1 MNQRWPRNRGTPN
14 TLWDGGGGRTLL
26 YVFKSRMQGPE
37 TNTDAP
43 QPAGRFQTTHWSVVL
58 LAGQEQSAERAAAL
72 EKLCRAYWHP
82 IYAFARRKGCGEED
96 AKDLTQQFFSLLLE
110 RNDFAGVD
118 PQKGKFRTFLLT
130 SFTHFLS
137 NEYDRANA
145 LKRGGGKTDFS
156 LDELLSDQLNQ
167 FEPAG
172 DCSAANLFDL
182 RWAMAVLERALTELK
197 TEMSAAGK
205 AGQFELLK
213 TFLTAAAGE
222 SGYEGVAQKLGVADS
237 SVAVLVHR
245 LRLRY
250 RELVRAEVGQTVSS
264 PTELEEEMR
273 HLFQMLNQ

>member
-1 MNQRWPRNRGTPN
+1 MLGQE
-14 TLWDGGGGRTLL
+14 
-26 YVFKSRMQGPE
+26 S
-37 TNTDAP
+37 NTDAP

-58 LAGQEQSAERAAAL
+58 LAAQEQSAGRAAAL
-72 EKLCRAYWHP
+72 EKLCHAYWYP
-82 IYAFARRKGCGEED
+82 IYVFARRKGCGEED
-96 AKDLTQQFFSLLLE
+96 AKDLTQQFFSRLLQ

-145 LKRGGGKTDFS
+145 LKRGGGNAIFS
-156 LDELLSDQLNQ
+156 LDELLSDQLNK

-172 DCSAANLFDL
+172 DCSPANLFDQ
-182 RWAMAVLERALTELK
+182 RWALAVLERALNQLN

-205 AGQFELLK
+205 SGQFELLK
-213 TFLTAAAGE
+213 TFLTAD
-222 SGYEGVAQKLGVADS
+222 SPEGRQEGLAQKLGVADS
-237 SVAVLVHR
+237 SVAVMVHR
-245 LRLRY
+245 LRQRY
-250 RELVRAEVGQTVSS
+250 RELVRAEVAHTVSS